1 MIHQVVTRFRSP
13 IRFGDEFTRRRY
25 YEREWLP
32 AYQKQRCEFAVA
44 PGLAVRIDDKTML
57 PAGSEITADMLE
69 GDDTKPGGAR
79 LLELV
84 ETGHVIEKRDPEGTA
99 A

>member
-1 MIHQVVTRFRSP
+1 MIHQAILRFRSP

-32 AYQKQRCEFAVA
+32 AVKAQTAPFAVA
-44 PGLAVRIDDKTML
+44 PGVRIRVNERLVLQPGEAVSPRDL
-57 PAGSEITADMLE
+57 EQADRPEVNLHALIE
-69 GDDTKPGGAR
+69 S
-79 LLELV
+79 
-84 ETGHVIEKRDPEGTA
+84 GHIIEKHDLTGDA

>member
-1 MIHQVVTRFRSP
+1 MHQAILRFRSP
-13 IRFGDEFTRRRY
+13 IRFGDEFSRRRY

-32 AYQKQRCEFAVA
+32 AYQKQRCEYAVA
-44 PGLAVRIDDKTML
+44 PGVAVRIDERTML
-57 PAGSEITADMLE
+57 PAGSEITADMLA
-69 GDDTKPGGAR
+69 GDETKSAGVR

-84 ETGHVIEKRDPEGTA
+84 ETGHVIEKTDLTGDA